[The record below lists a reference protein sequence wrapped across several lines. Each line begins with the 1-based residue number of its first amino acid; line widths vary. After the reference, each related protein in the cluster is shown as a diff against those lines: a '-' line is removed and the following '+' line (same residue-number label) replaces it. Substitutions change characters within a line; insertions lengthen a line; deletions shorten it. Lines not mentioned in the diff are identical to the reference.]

1 MVRYIANNDDEYQ
14 TLKEPPARAYLVL
27 VVEGRLSQTFPLRG
41 EVKLG
46 REKDN
51 GIVLAD
57 TKVSRH
63 HASLAPVA
71 ETVIIHD
78 LGSANGT
85 YVNGVQISQ
94 PTRLHHH
101 DRVSL
106 GDTRF
111 VFSTIQPDPA
121 TFEMPVSLPARSP
134 GQAEAQS
141 TFGSFFSNNYPFW
154 LAIGCMALAIVA
166 LLVIL
171 ALMAGL
177 FLGRG
182 GASALIMGGLM
193 LPA

>member
-14 TLKEPPARAYLVL
+14 TLKEPPPRAYLVL

-63 HASLAPVA
+63 HASLAPVG

-101 DRVSL
+101 DSVSL

-121 TFEMPVSLPARSP
+121 TFEMPILHP
-134 GQAEAQS
+134 AQS
-141 TFGSFFSNNYPFW
+141 TGQAAVQSAIDSFSGNNNPFW

-177 FLGRG
+177 FMGRS
-182 GASALIMGGLM
+182 GASALILGGLM
-193 LPA
+193 VPA